1 MPIEDSNMEKKNVSK
16 ASVLTKCNPDPKSKQ
31 SLEYNGNGRGG
42 GCRGGRRP
50 AGFGGGAAGGAAV
63 GRRPQPQRSRQVA
76 DKRPRER
83 AQPAAGA
90 EYGHREQVADARESN
105 SAINR
110 GSKKGFQDV
119 SYLVNFR
126 CESARDAH
134 AERYS
139 GSQWHQQRY
148 GGYQHHEPRPQW
160 AASRVF
166 RPKHVKEQYLQARCQ
181 LVVRDDGDYAACL
194 GDADRLVDWTIV
206 EQVWLQEDEPTTC
219 PICLYPPVAARV
231 TRCGH
236 TYCCACLLHYLAL
249 SDQAA
254 RKCPICEETVH
265 PDQVRRCRLVPRPP
279 ARLGD
284 TVAFRLMRRQPG
296 SLLGQPVQDGEPW
309 EELVTLGDDEERQ
322 RLARIILATP
332 KQVASEILA
341 PERAALELQLAELA
355 DEPEACF
362 VQQALTQLEEQEAAV
377 AERALAALA
386 KPQRPDPATAA
397 EQATPLPTAA
407 ADSAIVYRS
416 AFDEQTVEQAA
427 EEAAAEL
434 ATGAR
439 QRSLSETSCTEITA
453 ADLEVP
459 AAAPGPAAAPRRDDH
474 EQPLYYYQ
482 AEGGEHVYLHALN
495 CRMLLQE
502 HGAWER
508 CPRRL
513 AAQLID
519 VDAVTMTAPLRQRLR
534 SLRHLPLATP
544 LQVVEVRLRPPDV
557 STETVALFKDQ
568 IKKREQRRKDKQ
580 RRERQHER
588 RLRQQGSRRAPPIE
602 AVYDAAFPSTAAEL
616 PPRPPTPPLL
626 QSAVTP
632 LQSPTEAAQLG
643 SSPSFAQLLRAA
655 GAGGG
660 PAVAWPSAV
669 RPPPAPA
676 PAPAAAR
683 EDEPNAVPSY
693 SDSWSADLAAALER
707 ATQDRAAAN
716 AGSDAAGAEGRS
728 TKGKKGKKGRGT
740 VLLSG
745 GLTF

>member
-219 PICLYPPVAARV
+219 PICLYRRGGARH
-231 TRCGH
+231 RCGH
-236 TYCCACLLHYLAL
+236 TYCCACPCTTWRSATRPPA
-249 SDQAA
+249 SVPSA
-254 RKCPICEETVH
+254 R
-265 PDQVRRCRLVPRPP
+265 RRCTRTSAPVRLVPRPP

-332 KQVASEILA
+332 KQ
-341 PERAALELQLAELA
+341 
-355 DEPEACF
+355 
-362 VQQALTQLEEQEAAV
+362 
-377 AERALAALA
+377 
-386 KPQRPDPATAA
+386 
-397 EQATPLPTAA
+397 
-407 ADSAIVYRS
+407 
-416 AFDEQTVEQAA
+416 
-427 EEAAAEL
+427 
-434 ATGAR
+434 
-439 QRSLSETSCTEITA
+439 
-453 ADLEVP
+453 
-459 AAAPGPAAAPRRDDH
+459 
-474 EQPLYYYQ
+474 
-482 AEGGEHVYLHALN
+482 
-495 CRMLLQE
+495 
-502 HGAWER
+502 
-508 CPRRL
+508 
-513 AAQLID
+513 
-519 VDAVTMTAPLRQRLR
+519 
-534 SLRHLPLATP
+534 
-544 LQVVEVRLRPPDV
+544 
-557 STETVALFKDQ
+557 
-568 IKKREQRRKDKQ
+568 
-580 RRERQHER
+580 
-588 RLRQQGSRRAPPIE
+588 
-602 AVYDAAFPSTAAEL
+602 
-616 PPRPPTPPLL
+616 
-626 QSAVTP
+626 
-632 LQSPTEAAQLG
+632 
-643 SSPSFAQLLRAA
+643 
-655 GAGGG
+655 
-660 PAVAWPSAV
+660 
-669 RPPPAPA
+669 
-676 PAPAAAR
+676 
-683 EDEPNAVPSY
+683 
-693 SDSWSADLAAALER
+693 
-707 ATQDRAAAN
+707 
-716 AGSDAAGAEGRS
+716 
-728 TKGKKGKKGRGT
+728 
-740 VLLSG
+740 
-745 GLTF
+745 